1 MCLKNLA
8 CMADIGTRN
17 DTIKN
22 DMKNGKVA
30 PNLFALK

>member
-8 CMADIGTRN
+8 CMADMVKRN
-17 DTIKN
+17 DTMKN

-30 PNLFALK
+30 PNLTALN